1 MEKLDKLLKII
12 SNEYRYKIFL
22 ILLNGEKCV
31 CEIIPEIDL
40 SQPLVSY
47 HLKILKKSGLV
58 KNKWIG
64 RRNSYYINKKKLE
77 KFKKFINETFI
88 LRIYE

>member
-1 MEKLDKLLKII
+1 MEKLEKLLKII

-22 ILLNGEKCV
+22 MLLDGEKCV
-31 CEIIPEIDL
+31 CEIIPKMNL

-47 HLKILKKSGLV
+47 HINILKKSGLV

-77 KFKKFINETFI
+77 KFKKIINETLTLKI
-88 LRIYE
+88 

>member
-1 MEKLDKLLKII
+1 MENLDKLLKII

-22 ILLNGEKCV
+22 MLLNGEKCV
-31 CEIIPEIDL
+31 CEIIPMINL

-47 HLKILKKSGLV
+47 HINILKKSGLV

-64 RRNSYYINKKKLE
+64 RRNIYYINEKKLE
-77 KFKKFINETFI
+77 EFKKLINETFT
-88 LRIYE
+88 LKT

>member
-1 MEKLDKLLKII
+1 MENLDKLLKII

-22 ILLNGEKCV
+22 MLLDGEKCV
-31 CEIIPEIDL
+31 CEIIPEMNL

-47 HLKILKKSGLV
+47 HINILKKSGLV

-64 RRNSYYINKKKLE
+64 RRNIYYINKKKLE
-77 KFKKFINETFI
+77 KFKKIINATFT
-88 LRIYE
+88 LKT